1 MRGPRLSL
9 TLLHKERTVHLKRFV
24 LYPKVE
30 NQKNPAE
37 LALRLIF
44 YYNDLKL
51 MLLITHA
58 RLATLGDNP
67 QLIEDGALLI
77 VGDYIADLGPTA
89 ELSARHPEA
98 ERWDAAG
105 QLVLPASTC
114 AHTHFYGAFAR
125 GMAVPGEAPSNF
137 PQILESL
144 WWRLDRALTLED
156 VRYSALVC
164 LVDAVRHGTTT
175 LIDHHASPNAIEG
188 SLDTIAG
195 AVWEAGLRASL
206 CYEVTDR
213 DGPQR
218 ARAGIAENV
227 RFARGFAR
235 SFAKSQASN
244 HKSQIAVSFG
254 LHASLTLSDETLADC
269 VAAASESGLGF
280 HIHAAEDV
288 ADQEDSLRK
297 SGKRVIHRL
306 HDAGI
311 LGPRTITAHCVHVD
325 QGEIEALAET
335 GTWVTHQPRS
345 NMNNGVGVAPVE
357 AMLRAGVNVGLGN
370 DGFSNQMF
378 AEMKAAYLV
387 HKLAQR
393 DPRAMP
399 GDVVMRLAYANN
411 ARLARVFWPELAL
424 GELRKGAAADLV
436 FLDYYPT
443 TPLTAGNL
451 PWHLL
456 FGFEASLITATV
468 CAGRVLMQDRTLLT
482 LDEEA
487 ITARSRELAAQVWK
501 RVNG

>member
-1 MRGPRLSL
+1 LNLPFL
-9 TLLHKERTVHLKRFV
+9 RFS
-24 LYPKVE
+24 
-30 NQKNPAE
+30 NTMTQS
-37 LALRLIF
+37 
-44 YYNDLKL
+44 
-51 MLLITHA
+51 MLITHA
-58 RLATLGDNP
+58 RLATLGDEP
-67 QLIEDGALLI
+67 RLIEDGALLVAGERI
-77 VGDYIADLGPTA
+77 VDLGTSA
-89 ELSARHPEA
+89 ELLSHYPET

-105 QLVLPASTC
+105 QLVLPASIC

-125 GMAVPGEAPSNF
+125 GMAVSGKAPSDF

-144 WWRLDRALTLED
+144 WWRLDKALTLED

-164 LVDAVRHGTTT
+164 LVDAIRHGTTT

-188 SLDTIAG
+188 SLATIAE
-195 AVWEAGLRASL
+195 AVQEAGLRTCL

-213 DGPQR
+213 DGPER
-218 ARAGIAENV
+218 AQAGIAEN
-227 RFARGFAR
+227 ARFAR
-235 SFAKSQASN
+235 SFAQSLLSN
-244 HKSQIAVSFG
+244 PQSQIAASFG
-254 LHASLTLSDETLADC
+254 LHASLTLSEETLADC
-269 VAAASESGLGF
+269 VAAAKELGLGF
-280 HIHAAEDV
+280 HVHAAEDV
-288 ADQEDSLRK
+288 ADQKDSLRR
-297 SGKRVIHRL
+297 SDKRVIHRL

-311 LGPRTITAHCVHVD
+311 LGPRTIAVHCVHVD
-325 QGEIEALAET
+325 EGEIEVLAQT

-357 AMLRAGVNVGLGN
+357 SMLRAGVNVGLGN
-370 DGFSNQMF
+370 DGFSNHMF

-411 ARLARVFWPELAL
+411 ARLARVFWPELVL
-424 GELRKGAAADLV
+424 GELRRDAAADLV
-436 FLDYYPT
+436 FLDYHPT

-456 FGFEASLITATV
+456 FGIEASTITATV
-468 CAGRVLMQDRTLLT
+468 CGGRVLMRDRALLT

-487 ITARSRELAAQVWK
+487 ITARSRELAARVWE